1 MSEQAT
7 SARLHFAKAGRWAGS
22 DEFPHDVPFYALPRI
37 GEVLNN
43 VPDVAGWWIVAD
55 VEHDCS
61 RGLHY
66 PPTIRLLLRQR

>member
-7 SARLHFAKAGRWAGS
+7 GVRLHFAQAGRWAGS
-22 DEFPHDVPFYALPRI
+22 DEFPYDVPFWVLPRI

-43 VPDVAGWWIVAD
+43 VPDVPGWWIVAD